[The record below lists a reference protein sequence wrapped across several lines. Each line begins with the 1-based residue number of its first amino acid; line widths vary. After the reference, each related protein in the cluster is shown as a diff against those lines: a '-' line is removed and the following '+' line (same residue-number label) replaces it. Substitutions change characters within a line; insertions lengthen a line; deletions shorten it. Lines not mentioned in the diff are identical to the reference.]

1 MPQSAGASG
10 IDIFSI
16 GDYVDKAIL
25 YFAHKK
31 SIGKLALQKGVF
43 LFLLSISNKKNYD
56 FKKLANLA
64 GFEPYKLGPFSEF
77 IEGELD
83 MLKGYGKVSTVGA
96 QENSIVSA
104 NVDPTK
110 EYSFGKE
117 ETEILDDISLLL
129 DRLDPKEL
137 AFYVYYHP
145 TINKEI
151 RKYFTTN
158 SELKPEFE
166 QNKKKFVDRLLR
178 KGILD
183 DDAATLILYGD
194 S

>member
-1 MPQSAGASG
+1 MSQSVGSG
-10 IDIFSI
+10 RIDIYTV
-16 GDYVDKAIL
+16 GEYVDKAIL

-31 SIGKLALQKGVF
+31 PIGKLALQKGIF
-43 LFLLSISNKKNYD
+43 LFLLSVSNKRNYD
-56 FKKLANLA
+56 FMKVASLA

-83 MLKGYGKVSTVGA
+83 MLKGYGKISTVGA
-96 QENSIVSA
+96 QENSMVESK
-104 NVDPTK
+104 VDPRT

-129 DRLDPKEL
+129 NRLDPKEL

-145 TINKEI
+145 AINKEI

-166 QNKKKFVDRLLR
+166 QNKRRFVDKLLR